1 MLLKQGELFKI
12 IHALLVNAETR
23 DATMNF
29 LGATIERNGK
39 RAQLQSDERLV
50 AGEGF
55 MLNVLTVLQQL
66 SIKIKLDKVRYTFIT
81 FA

>member
-1 MLLKQGELFKI
+1 M
-12 IHALLVNAETR
+12 
-23 DATMNF
+23 DF
-29 LGATIERNGK
+29 LAAAIQRNSK

-66 SIKIKLDKVRYTFIT
+66 SIKIKLDKVLCPSSLLSQF
-81 FA
+81 FVCKNLD

>member
-1 MLLKQGELFKI
+1 M
-12 IHALLVNAETR
+12 HALLVNSETR
-23 DATMNF
+23 DAAMDF
-29 LGATIERNGK
+29 LGAAIERNCK

-66 SIKIKLDKVRYTFIT
+66 SIKIKLDKVPI
-81 FA
+81 